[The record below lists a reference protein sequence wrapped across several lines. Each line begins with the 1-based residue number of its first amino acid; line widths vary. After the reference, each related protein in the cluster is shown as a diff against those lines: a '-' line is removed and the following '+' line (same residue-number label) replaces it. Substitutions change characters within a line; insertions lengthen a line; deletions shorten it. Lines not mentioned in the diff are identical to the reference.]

1 MAEEE
6 ARQKLA
12 GVSYDAVQN
21 CALPSD
27 PLPAMAYAPAARSVS
42 APHAASFAPQR
53 VRRCRLHRA
62 PAAASAGAPAAE
74 ELSLLGQRVGALVA
88 WCVERGACGDGLE
101 VSPGGPGG
109 RGRGLV
115 ASRDIS
121 AGETLLTLPL
131 SMGIVDEPAGH
142 PASAA
147 EALQRSPWFARLA
160 ARLLQEH
167 TAGAESPYAP
177 YMRLLPTRVD
187 SSPLLCDAQLA
198 ALCAAYPPLADEAAE
213 MRRDVADAYTRLA
226 QEAPAA
232 LAGAS
237 AAQFADAVSVVYSRA
252 YGMRAAQA
260 GGGGRGVFRVLLPLA
275 DMINHGSDEGAADG
289 PLFPPVRDAANVAWD
304 IEQIEDESA
313 PSGRGHAMSV
323 TALKPLSAGDEALF
337 SYREQSNDHFLLY
350 YGFVPRLNSHDDVVL
365 FDAMADAL
373 TWHDAAFPACA
384 ARRAAAQD
392 AAAAMEAAVRGGS
405 DAAALDAEP
414 RLKLLAGTRPD
425 GRLMA
430 AFAALHRD
438 SGGEQ
443 AGADRGARE
452 ALHRRCG
459 EVLAALGDDA
469 RGDDAQQPA
478 QQALAHKRRILR
490 EALTTLAEQP

>member
-1 MAEEE
+1 M
-6 ARQKLA
+6 LIT
-12 GVSYDAVQN
+12 
-21 CALPSD
+21 
-27 PLPAMAYAPAARSVS
+27 
-42 APHAASFAPQR
+42 APHAACFAPQR
-53 VRRCRLHRA
+53 ARRRRLP
-62 PAAASAGAPAAE
+62 PAATSAGAPAAE
-74 ELSLLGQRVGALVA
+74 ELAQLGQRVGALVS
-88 WCVERGACGDGLE
+88 WCVARGACGDGLE

-115 ASRDIS
+115 ASRDIA
-121 AGETLLTLPL
+121 AGETLLSLPL
-131 SMGIVDEPAGH
+131 SMGIADEPAGH

-167 TAGAESPYAP
+167 AAGAESPYEP
-177 YMRLLPTRVD
+177 YMRLLPQRVD

-198 ALCAAYPPLADEAAE
+198 ALRSAYPPLADEAAE
-213 MRRDVADAYTRLA
+213 MRRDVADAYSRLA

-275 DMINHGSDEGAADG
+275 DMINHGSDEGADGDG

-304 IEQIEDESA
+304 IEEIEDESA

-323 TALKPLSAGDEALF
+323 TALKPLAAGEEALF

-350 YGFVPRLNSHDDVVL
+350 YGFVPRLNAHDDVVL
-365 FDAMADAL
+365 FDTLAQAL

-384 ARRAAAQD
+384 SRQAAAQD

-430 AFAALHRD
+430 AFAALHGE
-438 SGGEQ
+438 SGGPQEQ
-443 AGADRGARE
+443 ADRGARE
-452 ALHRRCG
+452 ALRRRCG
-459 EVLAALGDDA
+459 EVLAALGGDA
-469 RGDDAQQPA
+469 RGEDAQQPA

-490 EALTTLAEQP
+490 EALATLAEQL